1 MGQWLGQVKVRY
13 GMYPQGLYNMSIS
26 GMDWMHESFYGKA
39 KWELQFLLRPRRCEF
54 SNRWLWLCNAYKGT
68 AVWSGP
74 GEPVYEYRYHSTA
87 EHLIWKLKQ

>member
-1 MGQWLGQVKVRY
+1 MGIEVKVRY

-39 KWELQFLLRPRRCEF
+39 RWELKFLLWPRRCEL

-68 AVWSGP
+68 AGWSGT
-74 GEPVYEYRYHSTA
+74 GEPAYEYRYHSTV
-87 EHLIWKLKQ
+87 EHLLWKLKQ